1 MQHVVRVETLVS
13 VIPTAVVRR
22 RANQRDLAKVVPEA
36 CGIVWRALRAGQVQG
51 AGRHVAFYL
60 DGQNNLEVGVE
71 LAAPLP
77 GDANLSDA
85 VVASAL
91 PIGTVAATTHLGP
104 YPQLHHAHVAI
115 LGWCTAHGYT
125 RAGPNWEI
133 YGHWEDAWNADPSQ
147 IRTDVYYLLRTPA
160 TPAD

>member
-1 MQHVVRVETLVS
+1 MQHVVRVERLVS

-60 DGQNNLEVGVE
+60 DGQINLEVGVE

-91 PIGTVAATTHLGP
+91 PVGTVAATTHLGP

-115 LGWCTAHGYT
+115 LRVVH
-125 RAGPNWEI
+125 RARLHPRRAELGDLRPLGRRLERGPQP
-133 YGHWEDAWNADPSQ
+133 DPH
-147 IRTDVYYLLRTPA
+147 RRLLPA
-160 TPAD
+160 ENSRHAG